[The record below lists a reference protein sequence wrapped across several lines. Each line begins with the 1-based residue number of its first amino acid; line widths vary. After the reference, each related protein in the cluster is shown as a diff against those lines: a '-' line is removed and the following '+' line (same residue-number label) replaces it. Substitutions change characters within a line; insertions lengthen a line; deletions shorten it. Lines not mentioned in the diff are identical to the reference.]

1 MLKEYI
7 KKLAEDQILAKKA
20 RKTGSYTLEVD
31 KWGTVIYDKVPVKVR
46 ESWRAAFRVRYQKA
60 FITAALNLYHEIRGS
75 DYRHNIPDDY
85 DYRYAYNECMT
96 DLREKL
102 KSGIV

>member
-7 KKLAEDQILAKKA
+7 KQLARDQVLNKKA
-20 RKTGSYTLEVD
+20 RKTGPYTLRRD
-31 KWGTVIYDKVPVKVR
+31 GWGEYHGGIPAKVK

-60 FITAALNLYHEIRGS
+60 FITAALNLYHEVRGS

-85 DYRYAYNECMT
+85 DYRSAYNECMA
-96 DLREKL
+96 DLRESL